1 MSPAES
7 ATPRLPS
14 ADLPVRML
22 QAVLRRRRPRRVLLL
37 GAHGVLPDDFE
48 WPPAAFVVR
57 LCFGDELSD
66 GALRCRGEALPFQ
79 GGCFDVVVLMHLLR
93 NGEESSLGE
102 AARVLAPGGEL
113 LILGLNAWG
122 WAAHFVNPGRLP
134 ALSPAAL
141 TTGLRRCSLVRERTE
156 GAGLCGRQRRVEA
169 WPGANTLLRGVKDIH
184 LVHCRHES
192 GSPGV
197 TVMRFSR
204 PRGVPGRS
212 AVAGGF
218 NGGWNRDMCA

>member
-1 MSPAES
+1 MSPAEHAS
-7 ATPRLPS
+7 PRLPS
-14 ADLPVRML
+14 ADLPARML
-22 QAVLRRRRPRRVLLL
+22 QSVLRRRRPRRVLLL
-37 GAHGVLPDDFE
+37 SSNQVLPDEFE
-48 WPPAAFVVR
+48 WPPAAFAVKLGLGEEVSTGVV
-57 LCFGDELSD
+57 
-66 GALRCRGEALPFQ
+66 RCRGGALPFQ

-93 NGEESSLGE
+93 NGEEPALGE

-113 LILGLNAWG
+113 LILGLNALG
-122 WAAHFVNPGRLP
+122 WAAHFVNPDRLPVLSPP
-134 ALSPAAL
+134 ALSA
-141 TTGLRRCSLVRERTE
+141 GLRRCALVRERTE
-156 GAGLCGRQRRVEA
+156 GAGLCGRERRVEA
-169 WPGANTLLRGVKDIH
+169 WPGASTLLRAVKDVH